1 MTQIMMRTLK
11 NKILK
16 IARGLG
22 KFTVENLCSIFEGTE
37 KEYNILIAVDQ
48 LLDNDEIKKVSET
61 EYISIVRPV
70 VKPEEKKVIEKYNET
85 KDSKEDTWLTV
96 DEVAIITNLRKETII
111 ARCLSGKYE
120 IKTNHAS
127 SRNNS

>member
-22 KFTVENLCSIFEGTE
+22 KFTVENLYSIFEGTE
-37 KEYNILIAVDQ
+37 KEYNILIAIDQ
-48 LLDNDEIKKVSET
+48 LVDNEEIKKISNT

-70 VKPEEKKVIEKYNET
+70 VKPEEKKVIEG
-85 KDSKEDTWLTV
+85 
-96 DEVAIITNLRKETII
+96 
-111 ARCLSGKYE
+111 CLKSFSAAACE
-120 IKTNHAS
+120 
-127 SRNNS
+127 